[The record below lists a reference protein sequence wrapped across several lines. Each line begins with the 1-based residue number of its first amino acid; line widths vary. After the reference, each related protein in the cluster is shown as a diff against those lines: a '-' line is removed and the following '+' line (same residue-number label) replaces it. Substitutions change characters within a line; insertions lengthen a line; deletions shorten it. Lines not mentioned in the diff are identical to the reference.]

1 MANTVI
7 QFRRSAATSAP
18 TAGSLAAGQPAYSFV
33 SDKLFLGNVAGT
45 GVDTVGGKYYT
56 GIVDG
61 ATSANAANN
70 LVKRDANGDFAGR
83 IITAVSHVGNLT
95 GAANT
100 LSPGRYIATTGDAV
114 GNTFFDGSTNIQ
126 INVALPSTGITP
138 ATYGDGATG
147 AFIPVVTVDSKGRIT
162 AISNVATPAGSSF
175 VINGNTGTD
184 TVASGDKVNMYGGDG
199 ASVTVSAN
207 TGNTVVS
214 IAVDST
220 VVRTTGTQSIGGNKT
235 FTGDT
240 VFSGNAVFS
249 GTTIYANTT
258 QLNVGD
264 NMVVLN
270 ADVPIGVAPSENA
283 GIEVNRGNTNS
294 NASIYW
300 DETNDWWTA
309 VSNTI
314 LSGASALGRIHTDS
328 YANATALSTGTVPSA
343 RITGSYTGITGVG
356 TITAGTWN
364 GSTINVQF
372 GGTGQSSF
380 ALNGVIYGAGANGA
394 LLITSAPTE
403 GQILQGNISGVPTF
417 GGIDGG
423 TY

>member
-1 MANTVI
+1 MANTVV
-7 QFRRSAATSAP
+7 QFRRSFVTSAP
-18 TAGSLAAGQPAYSFV
+18 TAGSLAAGVPAYSFV
-33 SDKLFLGNVAGT
+33 SDKLFVGNSAGS
-45 GVDTVGGKYYT
+45 GVDTIGGKYYT

-61 ATSANAANN
+61 ATSANSANN
-70 LVKRDANGDFAGR
+70 LVKRDLNGDFAGR
-83 IITAVSHVGNLT
+83 VVTATSFVGALT

-100 LSPGRYIATTGDAV
+100 LSPGRYIQLTGDGGGA
-114 GNTFFDGSTNIQ
+114 NSLFDGSTNIQ
-126 INVALPSTGITP
+126 LNVALPATGVTA
-138 ATYGDGATG
+138 ATYGEGSTG
-147 AFIPVVTVDSKGRIT
+147 SFIPVITVDSKGRIT
-162 AISNVATPAGSSF
+162 AAANVATPAGSSF
-175 VINGNTGTD
+175 VIKGNTGTD
-184 TVASGDKVNMYGGDG
+184 TVASGDSVNLYGGDG

-220 VVRTTGTQSIGGNKT
+220 VVRTTGTQTVGGNKT
-235 FTGDT
+235 FTGDV
-240 VFSGNAVFS
+240 VFSGSTF
-249 GTTIYANTT
+249 YANTT

-270 ADVPIGVAPSENA
+270 ADIPINVAPSENA
-283 GIEVNRGNTNS
+283 GIEVNRGNSNA

-314 LSGASALGRIHTDS
+314 LSGASALGRLHTDS

-343 RITGSYTGITGVG
+343 RIAGSYTGITGLG
-356 TITAGTWN
+356 TITVGTWN
-364 GSTINVQF
+364 ASTINVQF

-403 GQILQGNISGVPTF
+403 GQVLQGNASGVPTF

-423 TY
+423 TF

>member
-18 TAGSLAAGQPAYSFV
+18 TAGTLAAGQPAYSFV
-33 SDKLFLGNVAGT
+33 SDKLFLGNVAGS
-45 GVDTVGGKYYT
+45 GVDTIGGKYYT

-61 ATSANAANN
+61 ATSANSANN
-70 LVKRDANGDFAGR
+70 LVKRNDNGDFAGR
-83 IITAVSHVGNLT
+83 VVTVTSLIGAVT
-95 GAANT
+95 GSANT
-100 LSPGRYIATTGDAV
+100 LNPGRYIATTGDAV
-114 GNTFFDGSTNIQ
+114 GNTFFDGSTNIA

-147 AFIPVVTVDSKGRIT
+147 AFIPVVTVDAKGRIT
-162 AISNVATPAGSSF
+162 AISNVATPVGSSF

-220 VVRTTGTQSIGGNKT
+220 VVRTTGTQTVGGNKT
-235 FTGDT
+235 FTGD
-240 VFSGNAVFS
+240 VVFS
-249 GTTIYANTT
+249 GTTFYANTT

-270 ADVPIGVAPSENA
+270 ADIPIGVAPSENA
-283 GIEVNRGNTNS
+283 GIEVNRGNTNA

-328 YANATALSTGTVPSA
+328 YANATALSIGTVPST

-356 TITAGTWN
+356 TITTGTWS
-364 GSTINVQF
+364 GSNINVQF
-372 GGTGQSSF
+372 GGTGRTSF
-380 ALNGVIYGAGANGA
+380 ALNGIVYGAGANGA
-394 LLITSAPTE
+394 LLNTSAPTE